1 LRRDY
6 FYFLTLRKL
15 YIPKH
20 NSILGSETISKLP
33 SFGSEGN
40 EHDFFPSLS
49 NGANLRLKILTAP
62 EKYES
67 QYGEKIRLDIEVLGI
82 NAKCEGISVNGKYTV
97 SSSAACWKELHE
109 AWIWTDQKQS
119 TRKEG
124 DDWITAALDFNWMLT
139 AKATSSGKTHYKLVA
154 VEQL

>member
-6 FYFLTLRKL
+6 FIHFLTLRKL

-49 NGANLRLKILTAP
+49 DGANLRLKILSAP

-67 QYGEKIRLDIEVLGI
+67 LYGEKIRLDIEVLGI

-97 SSSAACWKELHE
+97 SSSAACWKELFE
-109 AWIWTDQKQS
+109 AWFMD
-119 TRKEG
+119 R
-124 DDWITAALDFNWMLT
+124 DDGSNWVTAALNFRWMLT
-139 AKATSSGKTHYKLVA
+139 AKATSSGKTHYKLTA
-154 VEQL
+154 VEQI